1 MRTNCLGNLLNDKG
15 FSKYSLE
22 KELNMSRTKW
32 EINISERKCERE
44 SGDGYEKL
52 EDKEVE
58 LMLNLGLYF

>member
-1 MRTNCLGNLLNDKG
+1 MNDKG

-44 SGDGYEKL
+44 SGDGMKNWRKR
-52 EDKEVE
+52 D
-58 LMLNLGLYF
+58 